1 MTRQYP
7 LPNFCAMVFILLSTN
22 IRAQQPITVSVEAA
36 KQLNPLTRDV
46 VGVYS
51 QLGDAN
57 LLTPETVAM
66 LRVGGFS
73 AITFPTG
80 WESASDEYHWAT
92 NTFTPGAGNADAPRK
107 PYNAPGND
115 MGHLLLALD
124 KTGIDPVIYVNYG
137 ANAKGTGGGEPK
149 EAAAWVAY
157 ANGSPDSDKEIGKD
171 STGFD
176 WKTVGFWAGLRA
188 VSPLPTDDGY
198 NFLRIHHPE
207 PAHIQIW
214 QIGED
219 VAENG
224 YYAGDHKGTLDL
236 HAPYPASSKS
246 NDKRRHL
253 KELSPGFYGERV
265 VEFVQAMKA
274 VDPKI
279 TIGASLTAPPIQDG
293 SPWAPDWNEEV
304 LKASCSTLDF
314 VSFDWHPGATM
325 PPDWKKLD
333 DKSVLTAPQIS
344 FTQFI
349 AEILY
354 EDRRFCPAGKVPR
367 VALSAM
373 SPIPWAIPATPIVR
387 ALFAADAYATM
398 AEAGIANAS
407 WFQLRDKGVTTDNGK
422 PTPVYFGTQMFH
434 IMAAHP
440 GDGLLATTGGTATL
454 TVHAAHRQEGLYGVM
469 LVNKDASAKA
479 QVRVTIHGG
488 SLAGGGMR
496 FEYGD
501 EQMKAGGG
509 ASRSELKTDGDS
521 VVVDVPP
528 YSIVDLLLPMK
539 K

>member
-1 MTRQYP
+1 MNHQYP
-7 LPNFCAMVFILLSTN
+7 LRRLGTTVFILATAFT
-22 IRAQQPITVSVEAA
+22 RAQQPIAVSVDAA

-57 LLTPETVAM
+57 LLTPETVGM
-66 LRVGGFS
+66 LRVGGFT

-92 NTFTPGAGNADAPRK
+92 NTFTPDTGNADAPRK

-115 MGHLLLALD
+115 IGHLLLALD
-124 KTGIDPVIYVNYG
+124 KTGIEPVIHVNYG

-157 ANGSPDSDKEIGKD
+157 VNGSPDSTQEIGKD

-188 VSPLPTDDGY
+188 SAPLLTDDGY
-198 NFLRIHHPE
+198 NFLRIHHSE
-207 PAHIQIW
+207 QAHIQIW

-224 YYAGDHKGTLDL
+224 YYGGDHKGTLDL
-236 HAPYPASSKS
+236 HAPYPVSSKN
-246 NDKRRHL
+246 NDKRRRL

-265 VEFVQAMKA
+265 VEFSKAMKA

-279 TIGASLTAPPIQDG
+279 AVGASLTAPPIQDG
-293 SPWAPDWNEEV
+293 APWAPDWNEEV
-304 LKASCSTLDF
+304 LKASCSAVDF

-325 PPDWKKLD
+325 PPDWKTLD
-333 DKSVLTAPQIS
+333 DKSVLTAPQSS

-349 AEILY
+349 SEILY
-354 EDRRFCPAGKVPR
+354 EDKRFCPAGKVPR
-367 VALSAM
+367 VVLSAM
-373 SPIPWAIPATPIVR
+373 SPIPWAVPATPIVR

-407 WFQLRDKGVTTDNGK
+407 WFQLRDKGVTMDNGK

-434 IMAAHP
+434 IMAARP
-440 GDGLLATTGGTATL
+440 GDGLLATTGSTASL
-454 TVHAAHRQEGLYGVM
+454 TVHAARRQEGLCGVM
-469 LVNKDASAKA
+469 LINKDATTKT
-479 QVRVTIHGG
+479 QVHVTVHGG
-488 SLAGGGMR
+488 SLAGGGVR
-496 FEYGD
+496 FDYGD

-509 ASRSELKTDGDS
+509 ASRSEIKTDGDS
-521 VVVDVPP
+521 VLVDVPP
-528 YSIVDLLLPMK
+528 YSIVDLLLPLK
-539 K
+539 R